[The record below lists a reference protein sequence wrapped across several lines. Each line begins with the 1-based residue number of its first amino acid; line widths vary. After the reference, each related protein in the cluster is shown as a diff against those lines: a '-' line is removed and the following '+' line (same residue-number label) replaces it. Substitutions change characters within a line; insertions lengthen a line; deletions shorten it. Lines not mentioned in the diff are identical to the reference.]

1 MGERY
6 TAEDV
11 TISDVNEEVV
21 VEEAQDV
28 MVEPDAV
35 QGNLIIK
42 NAEDVIVKDAQNLQ
56 VEDSQDIIVEDGAV
70 EGGSVNVDSAAS
82 TLQGDGDA
90 DSDSSND
97 NDDHG
102 DDETPR

>member
-11 TISDVNEEVV
+11 TISDVNEKVV

-35 QGNLIIK
+35 QGNLVIK
-42 NAEDVIVKDAQNLQ
+42 NAEDVIVKDAQELQ
-56 VEDSQDIIVEDGAV
+56 VEDSQDVIVEDGAV

-82 TLQGDGDA
+82 TPQGDGD
-90 DSDSSND
+90 SESSND
-97 NDDHG
+97 NEDHG
-102 DDETPR
+102 DGETPR

>member
-42 NAEDVIVKDAQNLQ
+42 NAEDVIVKEAQELQ
-56 VEDSQDIIVEDGAV
+56 VEDSQDVIVENGAA
-70 EGGSVNVDSAAS
+70 EGGSVNVNSAAS
-82 TLQGDGDA
+82 VSQGNDDGD
-90 DSDSSND
+90 SNNG

>member
-1 MGERY
+1 MGKRY

-11 TISDVNEEVV
+11 TISDVDEEVV

-35 QGNLIIK
+35 QGNLVIK
-42 NAEDVIVKDAQNLQ
+42 NAEDVIVKDAQDLQ
-56 VEDSQDIIVEDGAV
+56 VEDSQDVIVEEGAV

-82 TLQGDGDA
+82 TPQGD
-90 DSDSSND
+90 D
-97 NDDHG
+97 N

>member
-11 TISDVNEEVV
+11 TVSDVNEEVV

-28 MVEPDAV
+28 VVEPDAV

-42 NAEDVIVKDAQNLQ
+42 NAEDVIIKDAQELQ
-56 VEDSQDIIVEDGAV
+56 VEDSQDIIVENGAV
-70 EGGSVNVDSAAS
+70 EGGSVNVNSAAS
-82 TLQGDGDA
+82 TPQENDDI
-90 DSDSSND
+90 DSNNR